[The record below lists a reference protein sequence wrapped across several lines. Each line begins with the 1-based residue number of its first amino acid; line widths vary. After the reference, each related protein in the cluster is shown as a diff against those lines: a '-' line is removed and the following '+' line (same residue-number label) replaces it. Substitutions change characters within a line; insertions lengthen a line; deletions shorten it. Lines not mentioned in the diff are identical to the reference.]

1 MTNKNPKR
9 KTARN
14 ATAPAEPV
22 TLADVLAAL
31 DRASGLS
38 GTRLRD
44 LKSATKRVA
53 ALLGNEPAAIS
64 LDMGAIGAGLAAVNP
79 VAAGLTAK
87 RLANIRSDFLAAVK
101 AGGVNPLK
109 VELKSALGPD
119 WVDLFERL
127 SGRRAHIGLS
137 RFARYASAQGI
148 VPKAVND
155 EVIAGFIA
163 AVRAGSL
170 HRKPDAL
177 HRQVSLIWN
186 EAARD
191 PALGLPLVAVPCF
204 RGPIERIDWTLLTDA
219 FKKDMDA
226 YLSWCGV
233 SDPFAADARSRALAP
248 RTLRLC
254 RDQIHAAVTA
264 LVKSG
269 TKPATILSLADLTS
283 PNNFT
288 SILRWRLNGVDGQ
301 ANVFNYNLGKAI
313 VQIAYEWVKVDVQG
327 FAELKRLLGKIPVPL
342 MGLTDKN
349 KRFLRQFDDPAVLR
363 RLYQLPDRLWAE
375 VRRDSHPNF
384 RTLAKAQAV
393 LAIAILSYMPLRLQN
408 LMALAF
414 GIHLFMQEGA
424 GAVSTLEL
432 SAAEMKNRLELAF
445 DIPPGVAK
453 MLIEYRDRIAPKIIG
468 HRPTRLFVNID
479 GTPKSQ
485 ATVAYLIMSY
495 LQRRAGIILTPHQ
508 FRHLSAKVV
517 LDLEPGAFETV
528 RQQLGHKNTKTTIG
542 SYAGINSRRA
552 ARHHYRLVQQ
562 ALETQTPVRSRKKRA
577 S

>member
-1 MTNKNPKR
+1 MTRNPKC
-9 KTARN
+9 K
-14 ATAPAEPV
+14 APTHAAAAAEPV
-22 TLADVLAAL
+22 TLAEVLAAL

-44 LKSATKRVA
+44 LRSATKRVA
-53 ALLGNEPAAIS
+53 ILLGNEPAAIP
-64 LDMGAIGAGLAAVNP
+64 LDIGEISAGLASVNP
-79 VAAGLTAK
+79 AALGLTAK
-87 RLANIRSDFLAAVK
+87 RFANIRSDFLAAVK
-101 AGGVNPLK
+101 ASGMKPLK
-109 VELKSALGPD
+109 VELKSPLSPD

-137 RFARYASAQGI
+137 RLAHYASAQGI
-148 VPKAVND
+148 APKDIND

-163 AVRAGSL
+163 AVRERSL

-177 HRQVSLIWN
+177 HRQVGLIWN

-191 PALGLPLVAVPCF
+191 PALGLEVVNVPSF
-204 RGPIERIDWTLLTDA
+204 RGPVERIDWALLTDA
-219 FKKDMDA
+219 FKKDMED

-248 RTLRLC
+248 RTLRLR

-264 LVKSG
+264 LVKNG
-269 TKPATILSLADLTS
+269 TEPTAILSLADLTS
-283 PNNFT
+283 PDNFK
-288 SILRWRLNGVDGQ
+288 SILRGRLKRVDGQ
-301 ANVFNYNLGKAI
+301 TNTFNYNLGKAL
-313 VQIAYEWVKVDVQG
+313 VQIAYEWVKVNAQG
-327 FAELKRLLGKIPVPL
+327 LAELKRLLGKMPVPL

-363 RLYQLPDRLWAE
+363 RLYRLPDTLWAE
-375 VRRDSHPNF
+375 VRRDHRPNF
-384 RTLAKAQAV
+384 RTLAKAQAA

-408 LMALAF
+408 LTALEF
-414 GIHLFMQEGA
+414 GTHLFMQEGA

-432 SAAEMKNRLELAF
+432 SAAEMKNQQELAF
-445 DIPPGVAK
+445 DIPPDVAK

-468 HRPTRLFVNID
+468 HRPTRLFVTVK

-485 ATVAYLIMSY
+485 ATVAYLITSC
-495 LQRRAGIILTPHQ
+495 LKRRAGIILTPHQ

-517 LDLEPGAFETV
+517 LDAEPGAIETV
-528 RQQLGHKNTKTTIG
+528 RQHLGHKNTKTTVG
-542 SYAGINSRRA
+542 AYAGINSRRA
-552 ARHHYRLVQQ
+552 ARHHHRLVQQ
-562 ALETQTPVRSRKKRA
+562 ALETQTPVPGRKKRA